1 MSEEDRADQEP
12 IPRNRS
18 AVVAFVCGIVGVATP
33 LVSAIPLVLL
43 ARRDGDLLPAFWVLL
58 AGIVLGTAGVVL
70 GVIGRGGA
78 ASGTPEER
86 RATVGIWLGG
96 SAILASVLL
105 SVLLVA
111 AAVSTFEF

>member
-1 MSEEDRADQEP
+1 M
-12 IPRNRS
+12 
-18 AVVAFVCGIVGVATP
+18 VALVCGIVGLATL

-43 ARRDGDLLPAFWVLL
+43 ARRDGDLLSGFVVLMT
-58 AGIVLGTAGVVL
+58 GIVLGTVGVVF
-70 GVIGRGGA
+70 GVIGRGSA
-78 ASGTPEER
+78 APGTPDER
-86 RATVGIWLGG
+86 RATIGIWLSG